1 MILRLCGIV
10 STLMTVMATI
20 GIPSAHAM
28 SLEKASATS
37 MPRLL
42 AQSAMRVAQAS
53 GANCRVPNRLLD
65 VYSLPSVAS
74 DSRSLA
80 SLEANT
86 RINLD
91 RNPDGSFLEENGFV
105 RGYVPSRD
113 LRGYVIARHL
123 TRIPGCGEGT
133 TPPPQPQTCARVTVP
148 ALTVRENP
156 AETARP
162 VGEFVSSGEVVR
174 ILDDEVEQAT
184 GRTWIQIPIDGTTGW
199 AAETGRFG
207 NGRNLSPRFPCPQAV
222 STAAPSNPSADPV
235 DESELPLSVRTAVL
249 QDAAQRTDQD
259 SALRI
264 VDAAEETWPD
274 GCLGLGEPNDVC
286 TAALVPGWEVEV
298 TDGMQTWTYRTDQQD
313 EIRLESAE

>member
-1 MILRLCGIV
+1 
-10 STLMTVMATI
+10 MATI
-20 GIPSAHAM
+20 EAPYAHATR
-28 SLEKASATS
+28 LEQTADTPIPHLS
-37 MPRLL
+37 
-42 AQSAMRVAQAS
+42 AQSASMRVAQAS
-53 GANCRVPNRLLD
+53 GSNCRVPNRLLD

-80 SLEANT
+80 TLQPNT
-86 RINLD
+86 RMSLD

-105 RGYVPSRD
+105 RGFIASRN

-123 TRIPGCGEGT
+123 TRIPGCGDET
-133 TPPPQPQTCARVTVP
+133 TPPPQSQTCARVTVA
-148 ALTVRENP
+148 ALTARENP

-162 VGEFVSSGEVVR
+162 TGQLVSSGEVVR
-174 ILDDEVEQAT
+174 ILDDELERAT
-184 GRTWIQIPIDGTTGW
+184 GRTWVQVPVDSTTGW
-199 AAETGRFG
+199 VAETGRFG
-207 NGRNLSPRFPCPQAV
+207 NGRNLSPRFPCPEAV
-222 STAAPSNPSADPV
+222 STAAPSNPSTAPV

-249 QDAAQRTDQD
+249 QDAARRTNQD

-274 GCLGLGEPNDVC
+274 GCLGLGGPNDVC

-298 TDGMQTWTYRTDQQD
+298 TDGEQTWMYRTDRQD